1 VSGHLFAAQTDLT
14 RLSCDG
20 LVLPCDSNG
29 NISGYW
35 NELLSDPVRSPEA
48 ASWVRVPGCRPGPDG
63 TVTLL
68 PHSGR
73 ALTVVDTVAD
83 GLDEAAIVGRVAQA
97 VENTAKDLRPRFGR
111 HLPLVALPLV
121 GTGQGGQAHRRGR
134 MVRLLV
140 PELIDLATRLECD
153 IALALHSRQDLAAVQ
168 SARSEAEARHGAWTE
183 LGSLLSTE
191 ADRLGRL
198 AARGELSLF
207 VGSGVSAPLGLPTWP
222 ELVAQLAEAAGLPGD
237 IDRENLPAAAEP
249 AKEQLGERYVDL
261 MREKFDLSHHA
272 LGHALLAGL
281 RIRQTV
287 TTNYDPCLELA
298 MDPLW
303 GVDGYRVLTRHLAV
317 GGSPWLLK
325 LHGDVRRPRTMV
337 LTASEYASLKAN
349 ARALHGVVQ
358 SLMLTSHLLF
368 VGFSLADTDFAELAH
383 EVRLVR
389 SEAEISPSDD
399 PPLSGTALAL
409 RPGSISSDFAK
420 EVATLSMSDERSAV
434 PEAARRLEIFLD
446 RLAFTAATAG
456 PLAAEYLLDPRYE
469 EDASAS
475 DRALR
480 AGLLRLAESLDDA
493 AHDSVG
499 WPSVRRL
506 LRSFGMPDV

>member
-1 VSGHLFAAQTDLT
+1 MPGHLFVAQTDLT

-20 LVLPCDSNG
+20 LVLPCDSSG
-29 NISGYW
+29 NISDYW
-35 NELLSDPVRSPEA
+35 GELLSDPVPSPEDPRWLQVQG
-48 ASWVRVPGCRPGPDG
+48 SRPGPDG
-63 TVTLL
+63 IATLP

-73 ALTVVDTVAD
+73 AITVVDTVAHD
-83 GLDEAAIVGRVAQA
+83 LDVQAIVRRVSRA
-97 VENTAKDLRPRFGR
+97 VENTARELLPRFGR
-111 HLPLVALPLV
+111 HLPLIALPLV
-121 GTGQGGQAHRRGR
+121 GTGHGGLAHRRGR

-140 PELIDLATRLECD
+140 PELMSLAAHLDCD

-168 SARSEAEARHGAWTE
+168 SARSEAGAQGSAWAE
-183 LGSLLSTE
+183 LGNLVKE
-191 ADRLGRL
+191 ADRLGHMT
-198 AARGELSLF
+198 ARGDLSLF

-222 ELVAQLAEAAGLPGD
+222 ELVDQLANAAGLAGD
-237 IDRENLPAAAEP
+237 IDWENLPAAAEP
-249 AKEQLGERYVDL
+249 AKEQLGEKYVDF

-281 RIRQTV
+281 RIGQTV

-303 GVDGYRVLTRHLAV
+303 GEDGYRVLTRHLAV

-325 LHGDVRRPRTMV
+325 LHGDVRRPKTMV
-337 LTASEYASLKAN
+337 LTASDYESLKVN
-349 ARALHGVVQ
+349 AGALHGVVQ

-389 SEAEISPSDD
+389 SEAEIAHPSDL
-399 PPLSGTALAL
+399 PQSGTALAL
-409 RPGSISSDFAK
+409 RPGSVSSDFAE
-420 EVATLSMSDERSAV
+420 EVATLSMSDWDTAV

-446 RLAFTAATAG
+446 RLAFTAATSG
-456 PLAAEYLLDPRYE
+456 PLAAEYLLDPRYA
-469 EDASAS
+469 EDASSA

-480 AGLLRLAESLDDA
+480 AGLQRLAEGLGDE

-499 WPSVRRL
+499 WPAVRRL
-506 LRSFGMPDV
+506 LQSFGMPEV